1 MAYKLEREQSS
12 IIELEVN
19 GEILKI
25 SVGGMTLYRKVLSA
39 QSKLRDIQTKIDNMS
54 KVNKP
59 VTEELVQF
67 LGDTV
72 IYLFNLSF
80 GEANTKKIL
89 DFYEGNY
96 DEMLLK
102 VYPFFINEYL
112 PALKENAKK
121 ESKEYTKRL
130 TGAS

>member
-19 GEILKI
+19 GEILNI
-25 SVGGMTLYRKVLSA
+25 AVGGMTLYRKVLSA

>member
-25 SVGGMTLYRKVLSA
+25 AVGGMTLYRKVLSA

-80 GEANTKKIL
+80 GESNTKKIL

>member
-54 KVNKP
+54 KINKP

>member
-25 SVGGMTLYRKVLSA
+25 SVGGMALYRKVLSA